1 MSKSGSKLTIR
12 ITIALTYALVNLEET
27 SRGGSTS
34 GGTRWRT
41 QRNITE
47 LKPIGSSSRSRSK
60 STHPIHS
67 RNPSRTSASTGSL
80 RNSGQNRNLHL
91 DISSSSSGS
100 VGISSSDPV
109 VEFEVMSIVVFGGVV
124 TGVLESGEA
133 PEGQGEDDE
142 DGHDD
147 AEACGDFVAHVFG
160 VVEVWGCG
168 WGFDV

>member
-1 MSKSGSKLTIR
+1 MSKSGSKLTIG

-47 LKPIGSSSRSRSK
+47 LHPIGSSSRSRSK

-67 RNPSRTSASTGSL
+67 RNPSRTSASTSSL

-100 VGISSSDPV
+100 VSISSSDPV

-124 TGVLESGEA
+124 TRVLESGEA
-133 PEGQGEDDE
+133 PEG
-142 DGHDD
+142 
-147 AEACGDFVAHVFG
+147 
-160 VVEVWGCG
+160 
-168 WGFDV
+168 